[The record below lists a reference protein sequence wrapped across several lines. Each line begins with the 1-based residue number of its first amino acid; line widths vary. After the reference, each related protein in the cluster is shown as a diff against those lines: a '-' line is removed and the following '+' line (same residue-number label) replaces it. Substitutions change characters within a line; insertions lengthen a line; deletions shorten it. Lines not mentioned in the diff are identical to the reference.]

1 MEGVLV
7 LLLLEAV
14 PPVTPDPADPVLD
27 PDVALDLDV
36 AIDP

>member
-1 MEGVLV
+1 MEGVIV
-7 LLLLEAV
+7 LPLLEAV

-36 AIDP
+36 VLDP